1 MTNPQPSTILASWPC
16 RCGGV
21 INVREAYT
29 TQKYPATPF
38 VAQCDKCNRWWHKID
53 LERREQP

>member
-53 LERREQP
+53 LERR